1 MPTRVTGGVIVQQV
15 ESPRLSRL
23 AFRWRYTLAE
33 QVAIDMAE
41 ESHPNVQARHTLRVL
56 RMSLAEANDVD
67 VTDPRTR
74 QGVEFHASL
83 GLIAPERV
91 AEILAPQT

>member
-1 MPTRVTGGVIVQQV
+1 MAV
-15 ESPRLSRL
+15 EPGSGRIIEPLLSRL

-33 QVAIDMAE
+33 QVAIQLAE
-41 ESHPNVQARHTLRVL
+41 QTHEDPEVRATLAVL

-67 VTDPRTR
+67 VTDPRT
-74 QGVEFHASL
+74 QAGVQYHASV

-91 AEILAPQT
+91 AEILAPA